1 MLNNAT
7 LNTILVNGISAEN
20 SSYSYGFSVQA
31 EGTFTISGTN
41 TGGALSS
48 PQTLYVKH
56 WANESGSTASANGS
70 GNYTGGRPLSAGT
83 AAPTPQG
90 ASVDPDW
97 DEYAYDTYVSVT
109 IWKVG

>member
-1 MLNNAT
+1 MLVNDT
-7 LNTILVNGISAEN
+7 MSTILVNGFSAEN
-20 SSYSYGFSVQA
+20 YLYSFGFAVQA

-41 TGGALSS
+41 SGGALTTA
-48 PQTLYVKH
+48 QTLYVKH
-56 WANESGSTASANGS
+56 WANETGSTHANNGS

-90 ASVDPDW
+90 GSADPGW
-97 DEYAYDTYVSVT
+97 DEYGYDTYVSIT

>member
-1 MLNNAT
+1 MST
-7 LNTILVNGISAEN
+7 
-20 SSYSYGFSVQA
+20 
-31 EGTFTISGTN
+31 
-41 TGGALSS
+41 

-56 WANESGSTASANGS
+56 WANDSGATVVANGS

-83 AAPTPQG
+83 AVPTPQG
-90 ASVDPDW
+90 ASADPDW